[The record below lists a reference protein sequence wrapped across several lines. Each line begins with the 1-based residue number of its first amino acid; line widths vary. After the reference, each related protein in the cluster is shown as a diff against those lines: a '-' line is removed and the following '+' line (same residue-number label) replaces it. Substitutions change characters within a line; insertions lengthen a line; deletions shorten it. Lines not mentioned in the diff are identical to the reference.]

1 MKLKS
6 LSTLL
11 FIVLGSLNFQSFSQI
26 WTMKEAELPT
36 QWMKDIDI
44 NHPLPEYPR
53 PQLVRNDWVNL
64 NGLWEF
70 EPGKAD
76 DTTPVGKTLSE
87 KILVP
92 FPVESAISGIKEH
105 YDRLWYRREFSVPK
119 NWKGK
124 RIILHFGAIDWES
137 EIFINGESVKLHRG
151 GYDAF
156 DVDITSFL
164 KKGDKQEL
172 IVRVFDPTEKQG
184 IPRGKQENP
193 PHGLLIMYTPITGIW
208 QTVWMEAVDKN
219 GIEKIKM
226 TPNVDEEKLT
236 LQVLPYNE
244 NLDNITIEAKVLDK
258 GKVVSSV
265 ESMPGTDIILPVPNT
280 KLWSPETP
288 FLYDLEIAIKR
299 KDKVLDKVDS
309 YFAMRKVGI
318 KQQDGKT
325 KVYLNDK
332 IVYNYGLLDQG
343 YWPDGLYTA
352 PTDEAL
358 RYDVEIQRK
367 LGYNMVRKHLK
378 VEPMRWYYYA
388 DKMGLMVWQDMPSVN
403 SYIHHKPKI
412 DTLQFQKEY
421 IRMVEGLYNVPSI
434 TSWIIY
440 NELQGQKTADGIN
453 PTTRMVELTRK
464 LDPTR
469 LINAASD
476 NHHHDYV
483 GDILDYHS
491 YPPPKIIEPNYG
503 MAGVCGEFGAIAL
516 EVQGHEWKP
525 GEGVGMLKVNSQDE
539 LEEIYDEYVHM
550 LLQYKTQNHMSGA
563 VFTQLTDVEQE
574 VNGLLTY
581 DRIPKVDIDKIKAL
595 NEKLI
600 YQDVEKTEY
609 FLSDAISKP
618 CEWKYTNKEPES
630 DWQIQS
636 FNDSEWQIGLS
647 GFGNGNPPNSNEQ
660 TNWNTTDI
668 WLRKTIDIREL
679 STEELDKLTMVVY
692 YDEDCEIYINGVLA
706 ASEQGYVSNYK
717 TIKISDEALNA
728 IKPGKNVIAVHCKQT
743 TGGQYFDMGLKLV
756 TYTQRPIEK

>member
-1 MKLKS
+1 MNLKAI
-6 LSTLL
+6 TT
-11 FIVLGSLNFQSFSQI
+11 FVTIVLGSITFPLFSQS
-26 WTMKEAELPT
+26 WKMQEAELPT
-36 QWMKDIDI
+36 RWMKDINIDQ
-44 NHPLPEYPR
+44 PLSEYPR
-53 PQLVRNDWVNL
+53 PQLVRDGWINL

-70 EPGKAD
+70 EPGTAD
-76 DTTPVGKTLSE
+76 DVTPFGKTLSE

-92 FPVESAISGIKEH
+92 FPVESAISGIKRH

-137 EIFINGESVKLHRG
+137 EIFINGKSVKLHRG

-156 DVDITSFL
+156 DVDITPYL

-172 IVRVFDPTEKQG
+172 IVRVYDPTEKLG

-236 LQVLPYNE
+236 LTVRTYNE
-244 NLDNITIEAKVLDK
+244 NIENMIIQAKVLDN
-258 GKVVSSV
+258 GKVVSTT
-265 ESMPGTDIILPVPNT
+265 ESMPGTDMNLPVPNP
-280 KLWSPETP
+280 KLWSPESP
-288 FLYDLEIAIKR
+288 FLYDLEIEIKR
-299 KDKVLDKVDS
+299 KDKILDKVES

-318 KQQDGKT
+318 KDRDGKT

-332 IVYNYGLLDQG
+332 PVYNYGLLDQG

-367 LGYNMVRKHLK
+367 MGYNMVRKHLK

-388 DKMGLMVWQDMPSVN
+388 DKLGLMVWQDMPSVN
-403 SYIHHKPKI
+403 SYIHEKPKI
-412 DTLQFQKEY
+412 DTLQFQHEY
-421 IRMVEGLYNVPSI
+421 KQMIEGLYNVPSI

-464 LDPTR
+464 LDSTR

-476 NHHHDYV
+476 NNHHDYV

-491 YPPPKIIEPNYG
+491 YPPPKIIEPQYG

-516 EVQGHEWKP
+516 EVKGHEWKA
-525 GEGVGMLKVNSQDE
+525 GEGVGMLKVNSQKE
-539 LEEIYDEYVHM
+539 LEDVYAEYIHM
-550 LLQYKTQNHMSGA
+550 LLQFKTYNYMSGA

-600 YQDVEKTEY
+600 YQDVENTEY
-609 FLSDAISKP
+609 FLSDAINKP
-618 CEWKYTNKEPES
+618 CEWKFTSKEPES
-630 DWQIQS
+630 DWQFEN
-636 FNDSEWQIGLS
+636 FNDSDWKVGLS

-660 TNWNTTDI
+660 TNWNTNDI
-668 WLRKTIDIREL
+668 WLRKSIDIRKL
-679 STEELDKLTMVVY
+679 SSEELEKLIMVVY

-706 ASEQGYVSNYK
+706 SSNKGYVSNYK
-717 TIKISDEALNA
+717 QVEINKEALNA
-728 IKPGKNVIAVHCKQT
+728 IKTGKNTIAVHCHQT

-756 TYTQRPIEK
+756 TYTNR